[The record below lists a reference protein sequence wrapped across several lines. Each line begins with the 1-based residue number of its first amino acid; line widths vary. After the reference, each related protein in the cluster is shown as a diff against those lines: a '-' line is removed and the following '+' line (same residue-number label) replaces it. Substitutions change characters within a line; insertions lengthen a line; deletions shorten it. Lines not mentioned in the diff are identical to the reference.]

1 MYPLLIAS
9 SFDARLESLLFMAC
23 GMSAVYGLWDVFLY
37 EADGWTLTSHVKFL
51 YLFFCGVYIFLY
63 ICAAFKIYF
72 SIQLFSSI
80 QICAASKLIN

>member
-1 MYPLLIAS
+1 MYPLSIAS

-23 GMSAVYGLWDVFLY
+23 GMFFLY